1 KPRVAGLPDRPCGGG
16 AGSVGLRHHLLD
28 RLAGGRLGRRLGSLG
43 HRRGG
48 AAAGLGHGLR
58 TRIAVTGDVALA
70 LGRLA
75 VALAHRL
82 APGSLKNRRKDVR
95 PVGPPRGGARW
106 RILPCGRLSPR
117 RASLQCVQL
126 ASWTWPWFRR
136 RFTRCPSPT
145 RPGSSRPSARRARW
159 RRYPQSRLNPPSR
172 VANTTKPSSTPSLSQ
187 MARPSEGNAAISSGS
202 RAQWSAQASEPAAP
216 NRSSQRWWW
225 VGGMTKVG

>member
-1 KPRVAGLPDRPCGGG
+1 QPNWRTGSAATWCARCTRAGNGSAEAAGAA
-16 AGSVGLRHHLLD
+16 AGSTKNGSPAWRGFRIGLAAGAPAQSAFATTFLTALRAGA
-28 RLAGGRLGRRLGSLG
+28 LADALAALAT
-43 HRRGG
+43 G

-106 RILPCGRLSPR
+106 RILPCGRLPPR

-145 RPGSSRPSARRARW
+145 RV
-159 RRYPQSRLNPPSR
+159 PPK
-172 VANTTKPSSTPSLSQ
+172 VIATACGTTVSCRG
-187 MARPSEGNAAISSGS
+187 A
-202 RAQWSAQASEPAAP
+202 
-216 NRSSQRWWW
+216 
-225 VGGMTKVG
+225 